1 LIMLG
6 VTILLVALHGAHQ
19 ATAQL
24 NTCTGGKICIPI
36 EQCPLFG
43 SNSRA
48 TWTEATMNQF
58 RARVCEREPTIDGW
72 TKYKV
77 CCEPPAP
84 SEPRDGRK
92 PGLDLLDLESCGM
105 NRMHSNESVEN
116 NGTLGKLPWIAL
128 LKTSSGEYHC
138 AGTLIS
144 KRYVLTT
151 AFCIISKNLA
161 FVQLRKK
168 DCDERG
174 ACTLK
179 PQDIPIERTIG
190 HDSSNKPWLFNNI
203 GLVRLA
209 LDASFNSDLLDLEGC
224 GMNRM
229 QNNETLGNNDNL
241 GQLPW
246 IASIKSSS
254 GQHICGG
261 SLISKRYVLTAAHCL
276 GHNDLAFVQLRKK
289 DCDESGV
296 CTLAKEDIPIERTI
310 GHDSYNKPVRS
321 NDIGLVRLARDAS
334 FNSDVRPICLPMG
347 PEYQTTASKYF
358 VAPRGQD
365 YASLNTDTIEI
376 TEVDLVTADQ
386 CQNRLNELIQM
397 KRTIHESQICG
408 LQSGRFDDCRNS
420 GGPLTAVESFIDWI
434 LSNLEE

>member
-1 LIMLG
+1 MLG
-6 VTILLVALHGAHQ
+6 VTILLVALHAAHQ

-24 NTCTGGKICIPI
+24 NTCTGGNICIPI

-58 RARVCEREPTIDGW
+58 RARACEREPTIDGW

-84 SEPRDGRK
+84 SEPKDGRK
-92 PGLDLLDLESCGM
+92 PGLDLLDLENCGM
-105 NRMHSNESVEN
+105 NRMNSNESVEN
-116 NGTLGKLPWIAL
+116 NDTLGKLPWIAL

-209 LDASFNSDLLDLEGC
+209 
-224 GMNRM
+224 
-229 QNNETLGNNDNL
+229 
-241 GQLPW
+241 
-246 IASIKSSS
+246 
-254 GQHICGG
+254 
-261 SLISKRYVLTAAHCL
+261 
-276 GHNDLAFVQLRKK
+276 
-289 DCDESGV
+289 
-296 CTLAKEDIPIERTI
+296 
-310 GHDSYNKPVRS
+310 
-321 NDIGLVRLARDAS
+321 RDAS

-347 PEYQTTASKYF
+347 PEYQTTDTKYF
-358 VAPRGQD
+358 IVTRKED
-365 YASLNTDTIEI
+365 YALLDTDAVAISEVHLVANEYCQSWLWRTVHNSQLCAIE
-376 TEVDLVTADQ
+376 LAP
-386 CQNRLNELIQM
+386 N
-397 KRTIHESQICG
+397 
-408 LQSGRFDDCRNS
+408 DDCAKPYGAS
-420 GGPLTAVESFIDWI
+420 LTAQARNGRHVMYGAHAFGMDICTQNESTVYTRVESFVDWI
-434 LSNLEE
+434 VSNIEE